1 MSKKEHHSSTGI
13 QHALI
18 TNLLV
23 LVTLIIFTFL
33 CLPFI
38 SVQQQ
43 ASDFKFQ
50 VIAEI
55 LQIITYGIATWVT
68 GKYLL
73 RKFPR
78 GRRQILLSTLLTA
91 IFLGFSFLNALF
103 LATRELFPIYIIG
116 APLSLAVFYFLTN
129 RVFTHTI

>member
-23 LVTLIIFTFL
+23 LVALIIFTVL

-38 SVQQQ
+38 SVQHQ
-43 ASDFKFQ
+43 ATNFKFQ
-50 VIAEI
+50 IIAEI
-55 LQIITYGIATWVT
+55 LQIITYGVATWFT

-73 RKFPR
+73 RKFPL
-78 GRRQILLSTLLTA
+78 GRRQILLSTFLTA
-91 IFLGFSFLNALF
+91 IFLGFAFLNALF
-103 LATRELFPIYIIG
+103 LVTRELFPIYIIG
-116 APLSLAVFYFLTN
+116 APLSLAVFYLVTK